1 MGNKINIELIIKN
14 VKMWVKKIQFQYNE
28 FVNVETIMD
37 ENKVYRVILHIN
49 SYLAQIVVAEE
60 NYAPYNNIAF
70 EIVGMENDKAN
81 MLYCWYD
88 DKKDDIST
96 IIEHLDI
103 GLLMAL
109 R

>member
-1 MGNKINIELIIKN
+1 MNNKMNIEFIIKN
-14 VKMWVKKIQFQYNE
+14 VKTWVKKIQLQYNE
-28 FVNVETIMD
+28 FISIETIMD
-37 ENKVYRVILHIN
+37 ENQVYRVILHIN

-70 EIVGMENDKAN
+70 EVVGMENGKAN

-88 DKKDDIST
+88 DKKDDLNT

-109 R
+109 K